1 KGRQYY
7 KMLWEEDRKS
17 KAFDRNR
24 LAKAL
29 HKQTGDSI
37 SSQNLPITDLVW
49 LNQNHLKFQYKDKE
63 YQIEFANYQL
73 QDLDDEAEGER
84 DVSVSPNGR
93 YAVYIKDNNL
103 YLKDKTTGRVS
114 ALSTDGTTSYVYG
127 SAYGWGQTMRG

>member
-1 KGRQYY
+1 PEWFQDSTGFAFATNTEKGRQYY

-103 YLKDKTTGRVS
+103 
-114 ALSTDGTTSYVYG
+114 
-127 SAYGWGQTMRG
+127 